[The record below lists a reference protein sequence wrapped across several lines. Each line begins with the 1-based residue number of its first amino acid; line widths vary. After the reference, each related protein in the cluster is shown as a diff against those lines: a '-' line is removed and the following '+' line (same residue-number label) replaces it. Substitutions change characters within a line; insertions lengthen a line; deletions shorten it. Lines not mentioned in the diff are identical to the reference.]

1 MNTRPDNPTAHKPP
15 TAVLF
20 DRDALDSALAQGQE
34 PLGAFRAVLKS
45 AAGAL
50 AQQFHDGADAAALV
64 LARSHTIDAL
74 VTRAWRHYMTGP
86 DQDIAL
92 VAVGGYGRGEL
103 LPGSDIDLM
112 ILLDSADHE
121 PWREAIENF
130 LTLLWDIGL
139 EVGHSVRDIAQCV
152 DEAQRDITV
161 ATNIMEARLLAG
173 PTALFEAMRAATG
186 PEHIWPNRAY
196 FEAKLREQSARHHKY
211 HDTAYKLEPNVKESP
226 GGLRDIQ
233 MIGWVAKR
241 HFGAETLAELVQHG
255 FLTPAEYQSL
265 IEGQNYLWRVRMA
278 LHLLSGRRED
288 RLLFDHQRA
297 LAQQFGYQDEGTHL
311 AVEQFM
317 KRYYRTVMELN
328 RLNEMLL
335 QHFEEDILYADDSA
349 EPVAINKR
357 FQARKG
363 YLEVTYAKVFQ
374 HYPFAL
380 MEMFLVLAQ
389 NPDLKGVR
397 AATIRL
403 VRDHRHLIDENFRND
418 LRARSLFM
426 EILRQPQGVNR
437 VLRRMNRYGVLA
449 EYLPLFGQIVGQMQY
464 DLFHIYTVDEHTMF
478 MVRNLRRFTVPAS
491 AHEFPLCSRIML
503 NLPKPELLY
512 LAGLFHDIAKGRGG
526 DHSELGSKDAE
537 AFCLHHA
544 LSNYDSHLVAW
555 LVQNHLVMSTTAQ
568 RRDISDPLVVNEFA
582 NKVGDRV
589 RLNYLYL
596 LTVADIRATNP
607 ELWNNWKDALLI
619 ELYRLT
625 MRALRRG
632 LENPLHKDELI
643 RETQEQAR
651 DLLHAE
657 NMDDARIDSVW
668 HDLSEDY
675 FLRYSSEEIAWHTE
689 AIAKSSAWDLPL
701 LLLRLETARGGTALF
716 LHAKSDDH
724 QFALTTSVLD
734 QLGLTIL
741 DARLISSLSGHTM
754 DTYLVLEDSGEPIAG
769 DQRAQEI
776 LDTLNR
782 ELRRDAMQPPA
793 VTRRAPRIYRHF
805 DIPTVIDFSQDER
818 NQRTVVELTTADR
831 PGLLSRVGRA
841 FQACGVRVQN
851 AKIATFGA
859 RAEDFFFVTD
869 ADNHPIVD
877 VAVFE
882 QLRKALVQ
890 QLSI

>member
-1 MNTRPDNPTAHKPP
+1 MNTRPDSPIAHNPASP
-15 TAVLF
+15 VLF

-45 AAGAL
+45 TAGAL
-50 AQQFHDGADAAALV
+50 RQQFHDGADAAALV

-74 VTRAWRHYMTGP
+74 VTRAWRHYLTGP
-86 DQDIAL
+86 DQGIAL

-186 PEHIWPNRAY
+186 PEHIWPTRAY

-297 LAQQFGYQDEGTHL
+297 LAQQFGHQDEGTHL

-357 FQARKG
+357 FQSRKG
-363 YLEVTYAKVFQ
+363 YLEVTYPKVFQ

-437 VLRRMNRYGVLA
+437 VMRRMNRYGVLA
-449 EYLPLFGQIVGQMQY
+449 KYIPLFGQIVGQMQY

-478 MVRNLRRFTVPAS
+478 MVRNLRRFTVPAN
-491 AHEFPLCSRIML
+491 AHEFPLCSRIMQ

-555 LVQNHLVMSTTAQ
+555 LVQSHLIMSTTAQ

-619 ELYRLT
+619 ELYSLT

-657 NMDDARIDSVW
+657 DMDDVRIDSVW

-689 AIAKSSAWDLPL
+689 AIAQSSARDLPL

-741 DARLISSLSGHTM
+741 DARLISTRSGHTM
-754 DTYLVLEDSGEPIAG
+754 DTYLVLEDSGEPIVG
-769 DQRAQEI
+769 DRRAQEI

-782 ELRRDAMQPPA
+782 ELRRDAMQLPA
-793 VTRRAPRIYRHF
+793 VTRRAPRTYQHF
-805 DIPTVIDFSQDER
+805 DIPTVIDFSQDQR

-859 RAEDFFFVTD
+859 RAEDFFFITD
-869 ADNHPIVD
+869 AGNRQITD
-877 VAVFE
+877 ATQLE
-882 QLRKALVQ
+882 QLRAELLQ
-890 QLSI
+890 HLTE

>member
-1 MNTRPDNPTAHKPP
+1 MNTRPDSPTPHSPVSP
-15 TAVLF
+15 VLF
-20 DRDALDSALAQGQE
+20 DSGALDSALAQGQA
-34 PLGAFRAVLKS
+34 PLGIFRAALKS
-45 AAGAL
+45 AAATL
-50 AQQFHDGADAAALV
+50 QQQFLDGADAAALV

-74 VTRAWRHYMTGP
+74 VTRAWRHFITGP

-103 LPGSDIDLM
+103 LPGSDVDLM
-112 ILLDSADHE
+112 ILLDGADHE
-121 PWREAIENF
+121 PWRGAIESF

-139 EVGHSVRDIAQCV
+139 EVGHSVRDITQCV

-173 PTALFEAMRAATG
+173 PTALFDAMRAATG
-186 PEHIWPNRAY
+186 PEQIWPGRDY

-241 HFGAETLAELVQHG
+241 HFGAETLAELAQHG

-265 IEGQNYLWRVRMA
+265 IEGQTYLWRVRMA

-297 LAQQFGYQDEGTHL
+297 LAKQFGYQDEGTHL

-363 YLEVTYAKVFQ
+363 YLEVSYAKVFQ

-403 VRDHRHLIDENFRND
+403 VRDHRHLIDDTFRND

-437 VLRRMNRYGVLA
+437 SLRRMNRYGVLA

-478 MVRNLRRFTVPAS
+478 MVRNLRRFTVPAN
-491 AHEFPLCSRIML
+491 AHEFPLCSRIMQ

-537 AFCLHHA
+537 AFCLHHS

-619 ELYRLT
+619 ELYSLT

-651 DLLHAE
+651 ELLHAQG
-657 NMDDARIDSVW
+657 MDDARIDSVW
-668 HDLSEDY
+668 HELSEDY

-689 AIAKSSAWDLPL
+689 AIAQCSAQDLPL
-701 LLLRLETARGGTALF
+701 VLLRLETARGGTALF
-716 LHAKSDDH
+716 LYAKSDDH
-724 QFALTTSVLD
+724 LFALTTSVLD

-741 DARLISSLSGHTM
+741 DARLISALSGHTM

-769 DQRAQEI
+769 GLRAQEI

-782 ELRRDAMQPPA
+782 ELRRDAMQAPA
-793 VTRRAPRIYRHF
+793 VTRRAPRTYRHF
-805 DIPTVIDFSQDER
+805 DIPTVIDFSQDKR
-818 NQRTVVELTTADR
+818 NQRTVVELSTADR

-869 ADNHPIVD
+869 ASNRQITD
-877 VAVFE
+877 AT
-882 QLRKALVQ
+882 QLEELRAAL
-890 QLSI
+890 LKHLTD

>member
-1 MNTRPDNPTAHKPP
+1 MNTRPDSPTVNTPATP
-15 TAVLF
+15 VLI
-20 DRDALDSALAQGQE
+20 DSAALDSALAQEQE
-34 PLGAFRAVLKS
+34 PLVVFRAALKS
-45 AAGAL
+45 AAATL
-50 AQQFHDGADAAALV
+50 QQQFLDGADAAVLV
-64 LARSHTIDAL
+64 LARSRAIDVL
-74 VTRAWRHYMTGP
+74 VTRAWRHFMTAP
-86 DQDIAL
+86 DHGIAL

-112 ILLDSADHE
+112 ILLDSAAHE
-121 PWREAIENF
+121 PWREAIEKF
-130 LTLLWDIGL
+130 LTFLWDIGL
-139 EVGHSVRDIAQCV
+139 EVGHSVRDVAQCV

-173 PTALFEAMRAATG
+173 PAALFEAMREATD
-186 PEHIWPNRAY
+186 PDHIWQNRDY
-196 FEAKLREQSARHHKY
+196 FATKLREQSARHHKY

-241 HFGAETLAELVQHG
+241 HFGAETLSELVQHG

-288 RLLFDHQRA
+288 RLLFDHQRT
-297 LAQQFGYQDEGTHL
+297 LARQFGYRDEGTHL

-317 KRYYRTVMELN
+317 MRYYRTVMELN

-335 QHFEEDILYADDSA
+335 QHFEEVILYGDDSA

-374 HYPFAL
+374 YYPFAL
-380 MEMFLVLAQ
+380 MELFLVLAQ

-403 VRDHRHLIDENFRND
+403 VRDHRHLIDEKFRND

-449 EYLPLFGQIVGQMQY
+449 EYIPLFGQIVGQMQY

-478 MVRNLRRFTVPAS
+478 MVRNLRRFTVPAN
-491 AHEFPLCSRIML
+491 AHEFPLCSRIMQS
-503 NLPKPELLY
+503 LPKPELLY

-537 AFCLHHA
+537 AFCLHHG

-555 LVQNHLVMSTTAQ
+555 LVQNHLIMSTTAQ

-619 ELYRLT
+619 ELYSLT

-632 LENPLHKDELI
+632 LENPLHKHELI

-651 DLLHAE
+651 ELLHAQG
-657 NMDDARIDSVW
+657 MDEARIAAVW
-668 HDLSEDY
+668 EGLSEEY
-675 FLRYSSEEIAWHTE
+675 FLRYSSAEIAWHTE
-689 AIAKSSAWDLPL
+689 AIAHSTAQDLPL
-701 LLLRLETARGGTALF
+701 VLLRLETARGGTALF
-716 LHAKSDDH
+716 LYTKSDDH
-724 QFALTTSVLD
+724 LFALTTSVLD

-741 DARLISSLSGHTM
+741 DARLILALSGHTM

-769 DQRAQEI
+769 DRRAQEI

-782 ELRRDAMQPPA
+782 ELRRDAMQAPA
-793 VTRRAPRIYRHF
+793 VTRRAPRTYRHF
-805 DIPTVIDFSQDER
+805 DIPTVIDFSQDQR

-859 RAEDFFFVTD
+859 RAEDFFFITD
-869 ADNHPIVD
+869 ADNLPITD
-877 VAVFE
+877 ATRLA
-882 QLRKALVQ
+882 QLRDELLRHLAD
-890 QLSI
+890 

>member
-1 MNTRPDNPTAHKPP
+1 MNTRPDSPTVNTPATP
-15 TAVLF
+15 VLI
-20 DRDALDSALAQGQE
+20 DSAALDSALAQEQE
-34 PLGAFRAVLKS
+34 PLVVFRAALKS
-45 AAGAL
+45 AAATL
-50 AQQFHDGADAAALV
+50 QQQFLDGTDAAVLV
-64 LARSHTIDAL
+64 LARSRAIDAL
-74 VTRAWRHYMTGP
+74 VTRAWRHFMTAP
-86 DQDIAL
+86 DHGIAL

-112 ILLDSADHE
+112 ILLDSAAHE
-121 PWREAIENF
+121 PWREAIEKF
-130 LTLLWDIGL
+130 LTFLWDIGL
-139 EVGHSVRDIAQCV
+139 EVGHSVRDVAQCV

-173 PTALFEAMRAATG
+173 PAALFEAMREATD
-186 PEHIWPNRAY
+186 PDHIWQNRDY
-196 FEAKLREQSARHHKY
+196 FATKLREQSARHHKY

-241 HFGAETLAELVQHG
+241 HFGAETLSELVQHG

-288 RLLFDHQRA
+288 RLLFDHQRT
-297 LAQQFGYQDEGTHL
+297 LARQFGYRDEGTHL

-317 KRYYRTVMELN
+317 MRYYRTVMELN

-335 QHFEEDILYADDSA
+335 QHFEEVILYGDDSA

-374 HYPFAL
+374 YYPFAL
-380 MEMFLVLAQ
+380 MELFLVLAQ

-403 VRDHRHLIDENFRND
+403 VRDHRHLIDEKFRND

-449 EYLPLFGQIVGQMQY
+449 EYIPLFGQIVGQMQY

-478 MVRNLRRFTVPAS
+478 MVRNLRRFTVPAN
-491 AHEFPLCSRIML
+491 AHEFPLCSRIMQS
-503 NLPKPELLY
+503 LPKPELLY

-537 AFCLHHA
+537 AFCLHHG

-555 LVQNHLVMSTTAQ
+555 LVQNHLIMSTTAQ

-619 ELYRLT
+619 ELYSLT

-632 LENPLHKDELI
+632 LENPLHKHELI

-651 DLLHAE
+651 ELLHTQG
-657 NMDDARIDSVW
+657 MDEARIAAVW
-668 HDLSEDY
+668 EGLSEEY
-675 FLRYSSEEIAWHTE
+675 FLRYSSAEIAWHTE
-689 AIAKSSAWDLPL
+689 AIAHSTAQDLPL
-701 LLLRLETARGGTALF
+701 VLLRLETARGGTALF
-716 LHAKSDDH
+716 LYTKSDDH
-724 QFALTTSVLD
+724 LFALTTSVLD

-741 DARLISSLSGHTM
+741 DARLILALSGHTM

-769 DQRAQEI
+769 DRRAQEI

-782 ELRRDAMQPPA
+782 ELRRDAMQAPA
-793 VTRRAPRIYRHF
+793 VTRRAPRTYRHF
-805 DIPTVIDFSQDER
+805 DIPTVIDFSQDQR

-841 FQACGVRVQN
+841 FQTCGVRVQN

-859 RAEDFFFVTD
+859 RAEDFFFITDSDNLPITD
-869 ADNHPIVD
+869 ARRL
-877 VAVFE
+877 A
-882 QLRKALVQ
+882 QLRDELLRHLAD
-890 QLSI
+890 